1 MLKKVAKTE
10 SRLKK
15 FDKEK
20 LKSHLGFRDELKSTG
35 KSKYALEE
43 VDEVGIMEMA
53 IYYLFQ
59 TMDFKHFQQ

>member
-10 SRLKK
+10 TRLRK

-43 VDEVGIMEMA
+43 VEEVCAEVLVIMYSNGP
-53 IYYLFQ
+53 ILSQ
-59 TMDFKHFQQ
+59 WS